1 MNYGYIFLI
10 ISCCILILSIINI
23 NIGPIVSLTLGYDWK
38 YLNCELLSDE
48 YDFDKNDFPSMDDDI
63 KKYYYEIPIEKCKR
77 RKAMYNM
84 EYITFVFNITIGFIC
99 GSISLLQFIGE
110 KTELVQKTSI
120 IGIISGIVGFIL
132 TFIYIVYNGLIYT
145 SDYVVQG
152 QLDLLFEIGIYKR
165 DSDGA
170 FAELVGSGTYKCLY
184 YDGPENYHELF
195 ATYSEYHKK
204 QYNYDKDLYFDYT
217 NNNQISECTKEDY
230 FQDCYYDQGYIN
242 EPTYNTYESFT
253 YSDNKGVHQCP
264 KLYLLPYDTNVL
276 KNISDKFLATL
287 ILSLFICLGN
297 IGLVIMGFL
306 LMKSNIS

>member
-1 MNYGYIFLI
+1 MNYGYIILI
-10 ISCCILILSIINI
+10 ISGGILILSIINI
-23 NIGPIVSLTLGYDWK
+23 NIGPIVSLTIGFDWGN
-38 YLNCELLSDE
+38 LNCEILSDE
-48 YDFDKNDFPSMDDDI
+48 YDFYKNDIPNMDDDI
-63 KKYYYEIPIEKCKR
+63 KKYYYEIPIEKCRR
-77 RKAMYNM
+77 RKAMHNM
-84 EYITFVFNITIGFIC
+84 EYTAFVFDITIGFIC
-99 GSISLLQFIGE
+99 GSLSLLQSLGD
-110 KTELVQKTSI
+110 KTELVPKLA
-120 IGIISGIVGFIL
+120 IISFGCGITGFIL
-132 TFIYIVYNGLIYT
+132 NFVYIIYNGLVFT
-145 SDYVVQG
+145 TDYYVINDV
-152 QLDLLFEIGIYKR
+152 DYSFEIGIYKR
-165 DSDGA
+165 DIDGS

-184 YDGPENYHELF
+184 YDGPENYHALF

-253 YSDNKGVHQCP
+253 YTDNKGVHQCP

>member
-1 MNYGYIFLI
+1 MNYGNIILI
-10 ISCCILILSIINI
+10 ISGGILILSIINI
-23 NIGPIVSLTLGYDWK
+23 NIGPIVSLTIGFDWGN
-38 YLNCELLSDE
+38 LNCEILSDE
-48 YDFDKNDFPSMDDDI
+48 YDFYKNDIPNMDDNI
-63 KKYYYEIPIEKCKR
+63 KKYYYEIPIEKCRR
-77 RKAMYNM
+77 RKAMHNM
-84 EYITFVFNITIGFIC
+84 EYTAFVFDITIGFIC
-99 GSISLLQFIGE
+99 GSLSLLQSLGD
-110 KTELVQKTSI
+110 KTELVPKLA
-120 IGIISGIVGFIL
+120 IISFGCGITGFIL
-132 TFIYIVYNGLIYT
+132 NFVYIIYNGLVFT
-145 SDYVVQG
+145 TDYYVINDV
-152 QLDLLFEIGIYKR
+152 DYSFEIGIYKR
-165 DSDGA
+165 DIDGS

-264 KLYLLPYDTNVL
+264 KLYLVPYDTNIL

>member
-1 MNYGYIFLI
+1 MNYGYIILI
-10 ISCCILILSIINI
+10 ISGGILILSIINI
-23 NIGPIVSLTLGYDWK
+23 NIGPIVSLTIGFDWGN
-38 YLNCELLSDE
+38 LNCEILSDE
-48 YDFDKNDFPSMDDDI
+48 YDFYKNDIPNMDDDI
-63 KKYYYEIPIEKCKR
+63 KKYYYEIPIEKCRR
-77 RKAMYNM
+77 RKAMHNM
-84 EYITFVFNITIGFIC
+84 EYTAFVFDISIGFIC
-99 GSISLLQFIGE
+99 GSLSLLQSLGD
-110 KTELVQKTSI
+110 KTELVPKLA
-120 IGIISGIVGFIL
+120 IISFGCGITGFIL
-132 TFIYIVYNGLIYT
+132 NFVYIIYNGLVYT
-145 SDYVVQG
+145 TDYYIINEV
-152 QLDLLFEIGIYKR
+152 DYSFEIGIYKR
-165 DSDGA
+165 DIDGS

-204 QYNYDKDLYFDYT
+204 QYNYDKDLYFDYK

-230 FQDCYYDQGYIN
+230 FPYCYYDQGYIN

-306 LMKSNIS
+306 LM